1 MKKRLSLVLLVA
13 LLLFT
18 FISPTSAGTAVVV
31 GGFGPGH
38 FDAGFWLDARFAE
51 IDIPDPSQPGYYW
64 LKFRAQ
70 ASFSSVY
77 VVIYSNAATV
87 SAGTWNLYLFDTDND
102 TTLAGTPYVQGAI
115 NIQGDQHL
123 IFDFGTVPAGQ
134 YIFKIELDYGQPTDR
149 YMNVA
154 VSTSTDPLDEDKF
167 EYDFNAFSVG
177 PSEHIYAQFTYDG
190 DGEFFGDLT
199 EDGLPPAVP
208 EDNLNMTYGGSQIR
222 SEFNG
227 LEKQGIRFVYN
238 NVPEVDDVFE
248 SYDVNYTVLETG
260 AMMAAASKFGEGDV
274 YEDLMKL
281 DEVGNSLRNFILQL
295 DSLATYVDD
304 AEVEYYASYVYNVPE
319 DGIDDVIV
327 SRLYVKATD
336 GVNVKYFYSDVA
348 TRTVRDVYDSGA
360 SADVT
365 DPEVHTWFQG

>member
-18 FISPTSAGTAVVV
+18 FLVPANAGQVMVAGNYEDFVP
-31 GGFGPGH
+31 GP
-38 FDAGFWLDARFAE
+38 WLNANFA
-51 IDIPDPSQPGYYW
+51 DIPIRDPNQGAYYW

-70 ASFSSVY
+70 ATFSHIEALFYAEGGPSE
-77 VVIYSNAATV
+77 
-87 SAGTWNLYLFDTDND
+87 GRWKLFLFDTDND
-102 TTLAGTPYVQGAI
+102 TTLAGTPVVQG
-115 NIQGDQHL
+115 N
-123 IFDFGTVPAGQ
+123 FGVPHTTTVFFELGVIPAGQ
-134 YIFKIELDYGQPTDR
+134 YIFKIELDKNQPS
-149 YMNVA
+149 NVGLNLA
-154 VSTSTDPLDEDKF
+154 GTWAPLDEDKF
-167 EYDFNAFSVG
+167 EYGHNAFT
-177 PSEHIYAQFTYDG
+177 PIELPQTIWADFHYAG

-199 EDGLPPAVP
+199 EDGLPPTPP
-208 EDNLNMTYGGSQIR
+208 EDNLNMTYKGSQIR

-227 LEKQGIRFVYN
+227 LDKQGIRFVYN

-248 SYDVNYTVLETG
+248 SYGVNYTVLETG